1 MKKLYREV
9 IKSSRYNFDKKSKSL
24 ELTGIKEASYSSK
37 KIETQNSTRTDRSF
51 KMKEVQIKKYE
62 DIYHQQFKDI
72 SLKWLHAYNLYEK
85 ADDALLDN
93 PKRYLDKGGRIF
105 LAHCN
110 NEIVGTVSLIP
121 VSNEEFEIM
130 KLGVVDDYKG
140 LGIGR
145 KLMQLCIAI
154 CLEEKVKLITLE
166 TSSKLK
172 SAIKMYLKFGFV
184 HVERIASCYES
195 ADVKMELKL
204 K

>member
-1 MKKLYREV
+1 MKA
-9 IKSSRYNFDKKSKSL
+9 L
-24 ELTGIKEASYSSK
+24 E
-37 KIETQNSTRTDRSF
+37 
-51 KMKEVQIKKYE
+51 IKKYE
-62 DIYHQQFKDI
+62 AIYHQQFKEI
-72 SLKWLHAYNLYEK
+72 SLNWLQAYDLYET
-85 ADDALLDN
+85 ADDDLLDN
-93 PKRYLDKGGRIF
+93 PQKYLDKGGHIF

-121 VSNEEFEIM
+121 VNNEEFEIM
-130 KLGVVDDYKG
+130 KLGVMDDYKG

-154 CLEEKVKLITLE
+154 CKEKKVKLITLE

-172 SAIKMYLKFGFV
+172 SAIKMYFKFGFV
-184 HVERIASCYES
+184 DVEVTASCYES

>member
-1 MKKLYREV
+1 MKA
-9 IKSSRYNFDKKSKSL
+9 L
-24 ELTGIKEASYSSK
+24 E
-37 KIETQNSTRTDRSF
+37 
-51 KMKEVQIKKYE
+51 IKKYE
-62 DIYHQQFKDI
+62 PIYHQQFKEI
-72 SLKWLHAYNLYEK
+72 SLNWLQSYELYET
-85 ADDALLDN
+85 ADDDLLDN
-93 PKRYLDKGGRIF
+93 PQKYLDKGGHIF
-105 LAHCN
+105 LAHYN

-121 VSNEEFEIM
+121 VNNEEFEIM

-154 CLEEKVKLITLE
+154 CQEKKVKLITLE
-166 TSSKLK
+166 TSSKLE

-184 HVERIASCYES
+184 HVEITASCYES

>member
-1 MKKLYREV
+1 MKAVK
-9 IKSSRYNFDKKSKSL
+9 
-24 ELTGIKEASYSSK
+24 
-37 KIETQNSTRTDRSF
+37 
-51 KMKEVQIKKYE
+51 IKKY
-62 DIYHQQFKDI
+62 DAIYHRQFKEI
-72 SLKWLHAYNLYEK
+72 SLNWLQAYDLYET
-85 ADDALLDN
+85 ADDDLLDN
-93 PKRYLDKGGRIF
+93 PQKYLDKGGRIF

-121 VSNEEFEIM
+121 VHSQVYEIM
-130 KLGVVDDYKG
+130 KLGVADDYKG

-154 CLEEKVKLITLE
+154 CQEKKVKLITLE
-166 TSSKLK
+166 TSSKLE

-184 HVERIASCYES
+184 HVEITASCYES

>member
-1 MKKLYREV
+1 MKT
-9 IKSSRYNFDKKSKSL
+9 L
-24 ELTGIKEASYSSK
+24 E
-37 KIETQNSTRTDRSF
+37 
-51 KMKEVQIKKYE
+51 IKKY
-62 DIYHQQFKDI
+62 DAIYQEQFKEI
-72 SLKWLHAYNLYEK
+72 SLNWLHNYDLYET
-85 ADDALLDN
+85 ADDDLLDN
-93 PKRYLDKGGRIF
+93 PQKYLDKGGRIF

-121 VSNEEFEIM
+121 VNNEEFEIM
-130 KLGVVDDYKG
+130 KLGVVDAYKR

-145 KLMQLCIAI
+145 KLMQLCIDI
-154 CLEEKVKLITLE
+154 CQEKKVKLITLE

-184 HVERIASCYES
+184 HVEITASCYET